1 MDNVLMFLGLMERA
15 KAIAVGADS
24 ACGAAR
30 EGRARLLAYA
40 ADAAD
45 NTAAGLETARGE
57 GRTPLVPLPY
67 TKAELGKALGKGDC
81 AAFAVTDTGMAKALC
96 EKLGLNDPEMALD
109 ERLQRERRRKAKKK
123 QAGEHALTGAAGRI
137 AAKRSGRARTTDKRG
152 K

>member
-57 GRTPLVPLPY
+57 GRAPLVPLPY
-67 TKAELGKALGKGDC
+67 TKAELGKALG
-81 AAFAVTDTGMAKALC
+81 
-96 EKLGLNDPEMALD
+96 
-109 ERLQRERRRKAKKK
+109 
-123 QAGEHALTGAAGRI
+123 
-137 AAKRSGRARTTDKRG
+137 
-152 K
+152 